1 MIVITIS
8 SKNVSSAYLKSN
20 QRQWVE
26 YVSCDKTDEC
36 PLYANGKCACYRY
49 FLGKDLICPNGK
61 WHRLVGY
68 TKRAKAFSE
77 FADMA
82 REKYKATAE
91 EYNKKICVVADYVY
105 IPLPFLSGAE
115 NKFKGVED
123 GRVINDHFVKIEDF
137 DEEMIEELVK
147 FVPRTWLDST
157 PIKSYRDEYI
167 PQFIQQLKEE
177 MPTLYMKWKSK
188 YPETSDKYNGLSP
201 VGRTAY
207 ISTMPDGM
215 IDGWKKTGNILSKDN
230 GKEWAF
236 SGRFSSKQP
245 LKITVE
251 INDDMV
257 VKITEDMVTDENTR
271 FID

>member
-1 MIVITIS
+1 MD
-8 SKNVSSAYLKSN
+8 
-20 QRQWVE
+20 R
-26 YVSCDKTDEC
+26 
-36 PLYANGKCACYRY
+36 
-49 FLGKDLICPNGK
+49 
-61 WHRLVGY
+61 
-68 TKRAKAFSE
+68 
-77 FADMA
+77 
-82 REKYKATAE
+82 
-91 EYNKKICVVADYVY
+91 
-105 IPLPFLSGAE
+105 
-115 NKFKGVED
+115 
-123 GRVINDHFVKIEDF
+123 
-137 DEEMIEELVK
+137 EEMIEELVK